1 MTVTVLPQLAE
12 AEALLSAQEA
22 ALMQQLAEIQEKRKG
37 LQTVMAM
44 FETSADSN
52 GQSAPAIEA
61 LVDLADVAA
70 VKAKPPAVKA
80 AKTRGRKP
88 KAAKTAKAT
97 KAIKTTKTT
106 KTRAA
111 KTPTRA
117 KKANGRAAHWQR
129 YVIDTYR
136 QKPLPDVVAGLL
148 KAKPKES
155 FKIANVMSAIFEED
169 MPKAQFLKARNRISN
184 ILSAGARNKE
194 WYRGRGGTYSASEKA
209 VKA

>member
-22 ALMQQLAEIQEKRKG
+22 ALMQQLAEIQEKREG

-44 FETSADSN
+44 FETSADGN

-70 VKAKPPAVKA
+70 PKAKSPT
-80 AKTRGRKP
+80 AKTVTKSTKATKARGRKP
-88 KAAKTAKAT
+88 KAAKVAKT
-97 KAIKTTKTT
+97 TTKT
-106 KTRAA
+106 A
-111 KTPTRA
+111 KTAQT

-129 YVIDTYR
+129 YVLDAYR
-136 QKPLPDVVAGLL
+136 QKPLPDVVASLL
-148 KAKPKES
+148 KDKPKES
-155 FKIANVMSAIFEED
+155 FKIARVMSAIFEED